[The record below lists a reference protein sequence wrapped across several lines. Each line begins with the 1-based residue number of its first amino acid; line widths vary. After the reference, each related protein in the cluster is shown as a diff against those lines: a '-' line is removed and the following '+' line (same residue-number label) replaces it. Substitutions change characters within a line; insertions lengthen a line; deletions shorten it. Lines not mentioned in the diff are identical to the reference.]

1 MSTPVGPALGAR
13 AGRPTRLVVVAGT
26 ATEVGKTW
34 VGSALAR
41 LLGQQG
47 LRVTARKTAQ
57 SFDPSEAGRTDAH
70 RLAEATGEA
79 PERVCPSHRWLAV
92 PMAPPMAAEAL
103 GRPVPTMAEL
113 VAELTWDEPTAD
125 VGLVET
131 AGGVRSP
138 LAADGD
144 GVALVAALNPDLVVL
159 VAHAGLGT
167 INDVTLATSVLDTPE
182 LVVHLNRFEPAVELH
197 RRNRDWLADRLGLRV
212 TTDLGAL
219 ASTAAGRT

>member
-113 VAELTWDEPTAD
+113 VAEDSPGTSRLPTSGWSRPPAVSGPLSPPTAT
-125 VGLVET
+125 GW
-131 AGGVRSP
+131 P
-138 LAADGD
+138 WW
-144 GVALVAALNPDLVVL
+144 
-159 VAHAGLGT
+159 
-167 INDVTLATSVLDTPE
+167 
-182 LVVHLNRFEPAVELH
+182 
-197 RRNRDWLADRLGLRV
+197 RR
-212 TTDLGAL
+212 
-219 ASTAAGRT
+219 